1 MFKFISAAALTL
13 ATTTALVT
21 PAMAEVQNDAE
32 TLAIGG
38 FLDNRTF
45 DRGQLQASHWAKYWQ
60 PVFDTLLRIDAEGN
74 ISGNVAT
81 DYSFAED
88 GSSLTLIL
96 REGLSFTNG
105 EPVDGAAVK
114 ANIEFLQN
122 ATGQNKWMVG
132 GISEV
137 EVVSPTEVVLHIA
150 EPNPALLFG
159 LATVGG
165 ALAAPSTLGTD
176 EAKTVPVGSGPYV
189 YDTEASVVG
198 RQYVY
203 KRNPDYWNP
212 QDFPFEQITITP
224 IRDMS
229 ARMNALRSGQIDAG
243 VGDPR
248 AASEAEATGLTVA
261 SNPNNFF
268 GIFIA
273 DRAGEMV
280 PALGDVRVRQAIN
293 MAFDRASIL
302 EYIDNGYGEVTNQP
316 LVSPNAL
323 NNPDLEGSYDY
334 DPEAARALLAE
345 AGYADGFNVS
355 MPEVASMAS
364 YNPIIE
370 QQLAQIG
377 ITVDWVKI
385 SPTGTIPEL
394 LSGKYPMFL
403 FRLGTQTAWGD
414 VLKYIGPDAPW
425 NPSGSQTDALDK
437 LILEARNAP
446 LENQDA
452 AFQAITTYLVE
463 NAWFAPW
470 YQIDAVYFTNDE
482 VRVVVPSHNIT
493 PWIYDFQKTGN

>member
-1 MFKFISAAALTL
+1 
-13 ATTTALVT
+13 
-21 PAMAEVQNDAE
+21 
-32 TLAIGG
+32 
-38 FLDNRTF
+38 
-45 DRGQLQASHWAKYWQ
+45 
-60 PVFDTLLRIDAEGN
+60 
-74 ISGNVAT
+74 
-81 DYSFAED
+81 
-88 GSSLTLIL
+88 
-96 REGLSFTNG
+96 
-105 EPVDGAAVK
+105 
-114 ANIEFLQN
+114 
-122 ATGQNKWMVG
+122 
-132 GISEV
+132 
-137 EVVSPTEVVLHIA
+137 
-150 EPNPALLFG
+150 
-159 LATVGG
+159 
-165 ALAAPSTLGTD
+165 
-176 EAKTVPVGSGPYV
+176 
-189 YDTEASVVG
+189 
-198 RQYVY
+198 
-203 KRNPDYWNP
+203 
-212 QDFPFEQITITP
+212 
-224 IRDMS
+224 MS

-248 AASEAEATGLTVA
+248 AASEAEATGLNVA

-302 EYIDNGYGEVTNQP
+302 EYIDNGYGQVTNQP

-334 DPEAARALLAE
+334 DPEAARALLDE
-345 AGYADGFNVS
+345 AGYADGFTVS